1 MTIETL
7 VPDDLWQTI
16 QPLLP
21 PPPRRYGGRARVDDR
36 ACLPAS
42 STSSTPASPGG
53 CYPPSS
59 LAAAARSPAGAAAR
73 LAARRRLATAPPPGP
88 RPARPQRPARLVP
101 RQSGPPQRPRQ
112 AWGVLTGPNPVD
124 RGKPGSK
131 YHLLVDRRGV
141 PLAVVLSAAN
151 THDSLLEQVVDA
163 VPSIKGLR
171 GRPGRPPKR
180 PPKLHLDKA
189 TTTRA
194 AGGRCVA
201 VGSPRGSPGAVSS
214 HAIGWA
220 ATATWWATGACRSA
234 TSGTPR
240 CCSGFC
246 IWRAR

>member
-16 QPLLP
+16 QPLLT

-36 ACLPAS
+36 ACLAGIVYQLHTGIPWRLLPTQQLGCGSSVTCWRGGTTGSAPASGNGSTTWS
-42 STSSTPASPGG
+42 STSSA
-53 CYPPSS
+53 
-59 LAAAARSPAGAAAR
+59 
-73 LAARRRLATAPPPGP
+73 ATASSTGP
-88 RPARPQRPARLVP
+88 APVWTPQH
-101 RQSGPPQRPRQ
+101 PRQ

-151 THDSLLEQVVDA
+151 THDSLLLEQVVDA

-171 GRPGRPPKR
+171 GRPGR